1 MTVTS
6 LMTLNMTFFSN
17 GNKDSL
23 ATWYNKQSTSLII
36 RTAWEVLSFSYGK
49 GPFLRPISQME
60 INLVFYEFLSKQ
72 QSTLIKFDFFR
83 TQLPNYNSYLKE
95 PFMIFS

>member
-1 MTVTS
+1 MMVYYDCYLTHDS
-6 LMTLNMTFFSN
+6 EYDFFSN

-23 ATWYNKQSTSLII
+23 ATWCNKQSTSLII
-36 RTAWEVLSFSYGK
+36 RTAWEVLNFSYGK

-72 QSTLIKFDFFR
+72 
-83 TQLPNYNSYLKE
+83 
-95 PFMIFS
+95 